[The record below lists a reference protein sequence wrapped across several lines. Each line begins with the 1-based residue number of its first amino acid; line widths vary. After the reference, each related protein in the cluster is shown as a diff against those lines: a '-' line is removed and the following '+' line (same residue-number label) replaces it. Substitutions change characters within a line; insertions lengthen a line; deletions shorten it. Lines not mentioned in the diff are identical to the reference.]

1 MTPPVYANW
10 CTRRFINVQSM
21 VSRNGCPRKFW
32 RLHLSIFGQQ
42 PRCQK
47 QRTTPDEPSDSLQ
60 FISLHSPIWSRYNDS
75 EALQKRNALQN
86 QKQCCFQNTQKLQ
99 TTLFTGCMPLAVPA
113 GTYHAESRYCK
124 CFAPLRHSFPHFVYF
139 YNALPPTGCKKALSK
154 LTAVHI
160 CSSRWRQQGSL

>member
-75 EALQKRNALQN
+75 EALQNAALYRTKSNVAFKTHKSFRQRYLLAACLLRCLLALITLSHVIANASRHCATVFLILFIFTMPFPLQAA
-86 QKQCCFQNTQKLQ
+86 KKL
-99 TTLFTGCMPLAVPA
+99 
-113 GTYHAESRYCK
+113 
-124 CFAPLRHSFPHFVYF
+124 
-139 YNALPPTGCKKALSK
+139 
-154 LTAVHI
+154 
-160 CSSRWRQQGSL
+160 